1 MSKTYF
7 GEWKGIDERLKA
19 SLNGE
24 RMEMGKGYSNRY
36 HKLWNLNFLHQ
47 AIVKQLSMYDKI
59 NDGFDIL
66 IDINTRT
73 NISFHVKYGVGAQN
87 QNMALVENL

>member
-1 MSKTYF
+1 
-7 GEWKGIDERLKA
+7 
-19 SLNGE
+19 
-24 RMEMGKGYSNRY
+24 MEMGKGYSNRY